1 MRKTQSKKQKTA
13 IMSYKAISTCLYFSL
28 LGAFLLFL
36 QPVMGQYNFASVDDM
51 LQKNEKALGK
61 HVVALVWKDGKIV
74 YKKEIGEDFNGK
86 IQVPIGAS
94 GQWLT
99 AAIAMIYVDEGK
111 LTLDTKAG
119 KLIPILAKY
128 MKAYINLRHC
138 LTHTTGLEAEK
149 SGIGKLLPKSKFESL
164 EEEVNYFATK
174 RQIVTNP
181 QTEFF
186 YSHVGMNIAGRML
199 EVVSRKTFDR
209 VVQEKLLR
217 PLKMRATTF
226 FNYDNLF
233 INPSTGAQS
242 TANDYMNFLV
252 MLLNNGMFEGKRIM
266 SEKAIEEMEKAQFTN
281 LPVKYTPKG
290 TEGLHYGLGSWLM
303 EEDAQGK
310 GTVFSSPSLTGAW
323 PYIDRKNNYAAIL
336 LVKSPSGEQ
345 GKEIYTQ
352 FKTAVDEAV
361 GGK

>member
-1 MRKTQSKKQKTA
+1 MSHKTLS
-13 IMSYKAISTCLYFSL
+13 ICLYFSL
-28 LGAFLLFL
+28 LTVFLLFL
-36 QPVMGQYNFASVDDM
+36 QPVKGQYNFSGVDDM
-51 LQKNEKALGK
+51 LQKNQKVLGK
-61 HVVALVWKDGKIV
+61 QVIALVWKDGKII
-74 YKKEIGEDFNGK
+74 YRKETDEEFNSK
-86 IQVPIGAS
+86 AQVPVGAS

-99 AAIAMIYVDEGK
+99 AATAMIYVDEGK
-111 LTLDTKAG
+111 LSLDTKAG

-138 LTHTTGLEAEK
+138 LTHTTGIEAEK
-149 SGIGKLLPKSKFESL
+149 TGVGKLLPKAKFESL
-164 EEEVNYFATK
+164 EEEMNHFAAK
-174 RQIVTNP
+174 REIVTNP
-181 QTEFF
+181 ETEFY
-186 YSHVGMNIAGRML
+186 YSQVGMNIAGRML

-217 PLKMRATTF
+217 PLKMRGTTF
-226 FNYDNLF
+226 FNFDNLY
-233 INPSTGAQS
+233 INPSVGAQS

-252 MLLNNGMFEGKRIM
+252 MLLNNGMFEGKRVM

-290 TEGLHYGLGSWLM
+290 TENLHYGMGAWLM

-310 GTVFSSPSLTGAW
+310 GTILSSPSLTGTW
-323 PYIDRKNNYAAIL
+323 PFIDRKNNYAAIL
-336 LVKSPSGEQ
+336 LVKSHSNEQ

-352 FKTAVDEAV
+352 FKAAVDEAI

>member
-1 MRKTQSKKQKTA
+1 
-13 IMSYKAISTCLYFSL
+13 MSYKNPSTCLYFSL
-28 LGAFLLFL
+28 LAGFLLFL
-36 QPVMGQYNFASVDDM
+36 QPVIAQYNFSGVDEM
-51 LQKNEKALGK
+51 LQKNQKVLGK
-61 HVVALVWKDGKIV
+61 QLVALVWKDGKIV
-74 YKKEIGEDFNGK
+74 YKKETGEDFNSK
-86 IQVPIGAS
+86 IQVPVGAS

-99 AAIAMIYVDEGK
+99 AAVAMMYVDEGK

-138 LTHTTGLEAEK
+138 LTHTTGLEGEK

-164 EEEVNYFATK
+164 EEEIDYFATK
-174 RQIVTNP
+174 RAIVTNP

-217 PLKMRATTF
+217 PLKMRSTTF
-226 FNYDNLF
+226 FNYDNLY
-233 INPSTGAQS
+233 INPSAGAQS

-266 SEKAIEEMEKAQFTN
+266 SEKSIQEMEKAQFAD

-290 TEGLHYGLGSWLM
+290 TEGLHYGLGAWLM
-303 EEDAQGK
+303 EEDAK
-310 GTVFSSPSLTGAW
+310 GTGTVLSSPSFIGTW
-323 PYIDRKNNYAAIL
+323 PYIDRKNNCAAIL
-336 LVKSPSGEQ
+336 LVKPTSGEQ

-352 FKTAVDEAV
+352 FKAAVDEAIA
-361 GGK
+361 GK

>member
-1 MRKTQSKKQKTA
+1 
-13 IMSYKAISTCLYFSL
+13 MSYKATSTCLYFSL
-28 LGAFLLFL
+28 LSGLLLFL
-36 QPVMGQYNFASVDDM
+36 QPALGQYDFTGVDNM
-51 LQKNEKALGK
+51 LQQNQKALGK
-61 HVVALVWKDGKIV
+61 AVVALVWKDGKII
-74 YKKEIGEDFNGK
+74 YKKETDEDFNGK
-86 IQVPIGAS
+86 TQAPVGAS

-99 AAIAMIYVDEGK
+99 AAAAMICVDEGK

-149 SGIGKLLPKSKFESL
+149 SGVGKLLPKARFESL

-174 RQIVTNP
+174 REIVTNP

-199 EVVSRKTFDR
+199 EVVNRRTFDR

-217 PLKMRATTF
+217 PLKMRSTTF
-226 FNYDNLF
+226 FNYDNLY

-266 SEKAIEEMEKAQFTN
+266 SEAAIEEMEKAQFAH
-281 LPVKYTPKG
+281 LPVKYTPQG
-290 TEGLHYGLGSWLM
+290 TGGLHYGLGAWLM
-303 EEDAQGK
+303 EEDAGGK
-310 GTVFSSPSLTGAW
+310 GTVLSSPSFSGTW

-336 LVKSPSGEQ
+336 FVKSQSGDKGNEL
-345 GKEIYTQ
+345 YTQ
-352 FKTAVDEAV
+352 FKAAVDEAV
-361 GGK
+361 GRK

>member
-1 MRKTQSKKQKTA
+1 
-13 IMSYKAISTCLYFSL
+13 MSYKTTSTCLYFSL
-28 LGAFLLFL
+28 LAGFLLFL
-36 QPVMGQYNFASVDDM
+36 QPVAGQYNFAGVDDM
-51 LQKNEKALGK
+51 LQKNQKVLGK
-61 HVVALVWKDGKIV
+61 EVVALVWKDGKIV

-86 IQVPIGAS
+86 IQVPVGAS

-99 AAIAMIYVDEGK
+99 AAVAMMYVDEGK

-149 SGIGKLLPKSKFESL
+149 SGIGRLLPKSKFESL
-164 EEEVNYFATK
+164 EEEINYFATK
-174 RQIVTNP
+174 REIVTNP

-186 YSHVGMNIAGRML
+186 YSNVGMNIAGRML

-226 FNYDNLF
+226 FNYDNLY
-233 INPSTGAQS
+233 INPSAGAQS

-252 MLLNNGMFEGKRIM
+252 MLLNNGMFEGKQIM
-266 SEKAIEEMEKAQFTN
+266 SEKAIEEMEKAQFTD

-290 TEGLHYGLGSWLM
+290 TEGLHYGFGAWLM

-310 GTVFSSPSLTGAW
+310 GTVLSSPSFTGTW

-336 LVKSPSGEQ
+336 LVKPQSGEQ
-345 GKEIYTQ
+345 GKEMYTQ
-352 FKTAVDEAV
+352 FKAAVDEAV